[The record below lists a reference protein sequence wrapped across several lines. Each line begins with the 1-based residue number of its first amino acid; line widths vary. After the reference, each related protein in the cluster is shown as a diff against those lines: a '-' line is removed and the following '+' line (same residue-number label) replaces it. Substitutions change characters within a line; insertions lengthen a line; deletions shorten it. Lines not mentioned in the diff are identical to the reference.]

1 MSKLASIVIPSFN
14 NAAYI
19 EAAVESCLAQT
30 YEPLEVIISDH
41 SSTDGTWDLLQKY
54 ADDPRVTL
62 FQTPTGG
69 GAPAN
74 WDAVTSHARGT
85 YLKLVCGDDLIY
97 PECVAKEIAALESHP
112 GTVLASC
119 KRDILNAS
127 GDFLVRGR
135 GLQGIK
141 GQDAVPGR
149 EAVRST
155 VTAGANIFGEPGC
168 VLMLRSAFEAVG
180 GWDARDPY
188 VIDQHTF
195 SRVLT
200 QGDFAPV
207 QESLAAF
214 RLSSGQWTAK
224 IANAQS
230 RQVVS
235 YHHRFAAEFPGTLSR
250 ADLAIGD
257 NRARIMSYV
266 RRAANL
272 WLSKT
277 HADH

>member
-1 MSKLASIVIPSFN
+1 MSALVSVVIPSFN
-14 NAAYI
+14 NAKYI
-19 EAAVESCLAQT
+19 AAAVDSVLVQT
-30 YEPLEVIISDH
+30 YGELEVIISDH
-41 SSTDGTWDLLQKY
+41 SSTDGTWEILQAY
-54 ADDPRVTL
+54 TDDPRVTL

-74 WDAVTSHARGT
+74 WRAVTERATGT

-97 PECVAKEIAALESHP
+97 PDCIAEEVAALERT
-112 GTVLASC
+112 GGVLSSC
-119 KRDILNAS
+119 TRDILNAS
-127 GDFLVRGR
+127 GDVIVRGR
-135 GLQGIK
+135 GLQGVS
-141 GQDAVPGR
+141 GDAAVPGLD
-149 EAVRST
+149 AVRAT
-155 VTAGANIFGEPGC
+155 VRAGANIFGEPGC
-168 VLMLRSAFEAVG
+168 VLMSREAFDAVG

-207 QESLAAF
+207 HRSLAAF

-224 IANAQS
+224 IANEQS

-235 YHHRFAAEFPGTLSR
+235 YHHRFASEFPGSLGR
-250 ADLAIGD
+250 ADLLVGD
-257 NRARIMSYV
+257 NRARLMSYV

-272 WLSKT
+272 WLTKT
-277 HADH
+277 HDGH

>member
-1 MSKLASIVIPSFN
+1 MNPTVSLVIPSFN
-14 NAAYI
+14 NASYI
-19 EAAVESCLAQT
+19 TDAVDSVLAQT
-30 YEPLEVIISDH
+30 YREIEVIIADH
-41 SSTDGTWDLLQKY
+41 SSTDGTWELLQQY
-54 ADDPRVTL
+54 AEDPRISL

-74 WDAVTSHARGT
+74 WRAVTERATGT

-97 PECVAKEIAALESHP
+97 PECVTEEVAALEAT
-112 GTVLASC
+112 GAVLSSC

-135 GLQGIK
+135 GLQGI
-141 GQDAVPGR
+141 DERESIPGA
-149 EAVRST
+149 EAVRAT
-155 VTAGANIFGEPGC
+155 VRAGANIFGEPGC
-168 VLMLRSAFEAVG
+168 VLMRRSAFDAVG

-207 QESLAAF
+207 HQSLAAF
-214 RLSSGQWTAK
+214 RLSSGQWTAR
-224 IANAQS
+224 IANEQS

-235 YHHRFAAEFPGTLSR
+235 YHHRFASEFPGILSR
-250 ADLAIGD
+250 ADLALGD
-257 NRARIMSYV
+257 NRARLMSYV
-266 RRAANL
+266 RRGANL

-277 HADH
+277 HKGH